1 MKILV
6 VEDDPITTK
15 VLKRAVLTL
24 GHEPIMASDG
34 LEALDKFQQSQPD
47 VVITDWL
54 MPKLEGPDLCR
65 KIREQQTAS
74 YTYVI
79 VLTGKGERSDRHE
92 AISAGADD
100 FLTKP
105 LDYEELESRLK
116 VAERILEMQSA
127 LHEKNAALERQ
138 QKLLAESNRK
148 LAESQRT
155 TEMANFRFE
164 SLFQNLPVPCFTFD
178 HHCVIFEPNQKL
190 AQAFNR
196 PKEELFQREVVEV
209 FGKKLITP
217 KRLRQLQKVLSGQQ
231 FEEQDWNDGER
242 YFLVSGYPIAGREG
256 KITAGIA
263 SLFEI
268 TELRK
273 IQAELR
279 QLNDQLNA
287 LAVTDG
293 LTQIP
298 NHRAFQD
305 ALSQFFAHASRGRS
319 FALVMLDVDNFKQF
333 NDTFGHQA
341 GDEVLIAVART
352 LKQNIRRVD
361 FVARYG
367 GEEFA
372 VLFMDVD
379 EARAKRLAEKLRK
392 KISEISN
399 KYSPV
404 TASFGVALCCQ
415 VKSSEQSLIKLA
427 DMALYRAKASGKNCV
442 VFAGDE
448 EERSAA

>member
-1 MKILV
+1 MRILV
-6 VEDDPITTK
+6 VEDDPITAK

-34 LEALDKFQQSQPD
+34 MEALQQFQRSHPD

-54 MPKLEGPDLCR
+54 MPKLEGPDLCQ
-65 KIREQQTAS
+65 KIREQQDTPYS
-74 YTYVI
+74 YII

-105 LDYEELESRLK
+105 LDYEELESRLE

-127 LHEKNAALERQ
+127 LQEKNAMLEKQ
-138 QKLLAESNRK
+138 QKLLAENNRK

-178 HHCVIFEPNQKL
+178 RNCVIFEPNEKL
-190 AQAFNR
+190 AQAFGR
-196 PKEELFQREVVEV
+196 PKEDLFQRDVVEV
-209 FGKKLITP
+209 FGKKLITA
-217 KRLRQLQKVLSGQQ
+217 KRLRLLQRVLAGHQ
-231 FEEQDWNDGER
+231 FEEQDWNDGDR
-242 YFLVSGYPIAGREG
+242 FFLVSGYPIAGREG

-273 IQAELR
+273 TQAELR
-279 QLNDQLNA
+279 QLNEQLGA

-305 ALSQFFAHASRGRS
+305 SLSQFFAHADRGRC
-319 FALVMLDVDNFKQF
+319 FALVMIDVDNFKQF
-333 NDTFGHQA
+333 NDKFGHQA
-341 GDEVLIAVART
+341 GDEVLVTVADT
-352 LKQNIRRVD
+352 LKQNVRRID

-372 VLFMDVD
+372 VILMDVD
-379 EARAKRLAEKLRK
+379 GPRAQKLAEKLRK
-392 KISEISN
+392 KISDIPN
-399 KYSPV
+399 RYSPI
-404 TASFGVALCCQ
+404 TASFGIAVCC
-415 VKSSEQSLIKLA
+415 SRTESEQTLIKLA
-427 DMALYRAKASGKNCV
+427 DTALYRAKAAGKNCV
-442 VFAGDE
+442 VLAGDE
-448 EERSAA
+448 AHQPAA